1 MKKILLTLASAVML
15 AGMAAAQ
22 ETTPAA
28 QQATDVETAPATR
41 VYDKHGFG
49 VHAGLN
55 VSTLSLPKDSFGS
68 SSAGAGFNLGINYEH
83 LLLKNR
89 PLYVETG
96 LEFNMKNSTQKGEDI
111 SGKVNTYYLEIP
123 LMVNY
128 KLSVKP
134 NITVAPAVGIY
145 YAVGVGGK
153 LKVDGDT
160 RDLFSGSEN
169 ILKRSDF
176 GLRFSVTASYK
187 RVSLTLGY
195 ALGLI
200 NMASDYV
207 TSEGSYDDD
216 YDDDKWGYYA
226 WGDDRYDDDYGYGGG
241 YGRSE
246 TPKIKTGNFFVSL
259 GYRF

>member
-1 MKKILLTLASAVML
+1 ML
-15 AGMAAAQ
+15 AGMAVAQ

-55 VSTLSLPKDSFGS
+55 VSTLSLPKEYFGS

-96 LEFNMKNSTQKGEDI
+96 LEFNMKNSTHKIDTDV

-128 KLSVKP
+128 KLFVNP
-134 NITVAPAVGIY
+134 NVTVAPAVGVY

-153 LKVDGDT
+153 MKVEYDGESDKL
-160 RDLFSGSEN
+160 DLFSGSEN
-169 ILKRSDF
+169 IMKRSDF

-187 RVSLTLGY
+187 RVSLSLGY

-200 NMASDYV
+200 NMASDYLK
-207 TSEGSYDDD
+207 DWDD
-216 YDDDKWGYYA
+216 YDYDDYYY
-226 WGDDRYDDDYGYGGG
+226 DDDDYGYGGG
-241 YGRSE
+241 YGRPE